1 MNLEIDKRNELQIKD
16 YVKSF
21 LDYIDVKDKTIE
33 TYKIALK
40 QFCSYLKDH
49 NIKTPTREDIIEY
62 RENLKES
69 LKPNTVNSYL
79 IAIRNLYNYLEYEG
93 ITKNVTKNIKGMSVG
108 EEHKRNSL
116 TEEQCKNVLD
126 NALNN
131 REKIIFLLGV
141 ICGLRAK
148 EIVNIQISDFKEKD
162 GKICLYVLGKARDY
176 KQDFVVVPNDLFELI
191 KEYVNEYNINNYL
204 FISSSNHNHNGKLT
218 TKTIRLIV
226 KDMFRRVGI
235 EGDEYSFHSCRHS
248 FATLSIKNGIDIRE
262 VSQALRH
269 RSLQTTTIY
278 LHDLEKLNNHC
289 SNSISNILLS
299 KEGI

>member
-1 MNLEIDKRNELQIKD
+1 MNLEINGKNELQIKD
-16 YVKSF
+16 YVNKF
-21 LDYIDVKDKTIE
+21 LNYIDVKDKTIE

-40 QFCSYLKDH
+40 QFCNYLQE
-49 NIKTPTREDIIEY
+49 NQIKQPTRENIIEY
-62 RENLKES
+62 REIIKET

-93 ITKNVTKNIKGMSVG
+93 ITKNITKNIKGMNVG
-108 EEHKRNSL
+108 NEHKRNAL
-116 TEEQCKNVLD
+116 NEEQCKNILD

-141 ICGLRAK
+141 VCGLRAN
-148 EIVNIQISDFKEKD
+148 EIVNIQINDFKEKD

-176 KQDFVVVPNDLFELI
+176 KEDFVIVPNDLFELI
-191 KEYVNEYNINNYL
+191 NDYVEENRINNYL
-204 FISSSNHNHNGKLT
+204 LISNSNHNHNGKLT

-226 KDMFRRVGI
+226 KNMFKRIGLDS
-235 EGDEYSFHSCRHS
+235 EEYCFHSCRHS

-269 RSLQTTTIY
+269 KSIATSLIY
-278 LHDLEKLNNHC
+278 IHDLEKLNNGC
-289 SNSISNILLS
+289 SNSVSDLLLR
-299 KEGI
+299 

>member
-33 TYKIALK
+33 TYEIALR
-40 QFCSYLKDH
+40 QFLGYLKEH

-62 RENLKES
+62 RENLKEN

-93 ITKNVTKNIKGMSVG
+93 ITKNITKNIKGVNIG
-108 EEHKRNSL
+108 EEHKRNAL
-116 TEEQCKNVLD
+116 TEEQCKSVLE

-131 REKIIFLLGV
+131 REKLMFLLGIV
-141 ICGLRAK
+141 CGLRAK

-162 GKICLYVLGKARDY
+162 GVICLYVFGKGRDY
-176 KQDFVVVPNDLFELI
+176 KEDFVVVPNDLFEFI
-191 KEYVNEYNINNYL
+191 KEYVKEYNINNYL
-204 FISSSNHNHNGKLT
+204 FTSSSNHNHNGKLT
-218 TKTIRLIV
+218 TKTIRLII
-226 KDMFRRVGI
+226 KDMFKRVGLDS
-235 EGDEYSFHSCRHS
+235 EEYSQHSCRHT

-269 RSLQTTTIY
+269 KSIQTTTIY
-278 LHDLEKLNNHC
+278 LHDLEKLNNQC
-289 SNSISNILLS
+289 SNSISNILFN
-299 KEGI
+299 KEV